1 MRKFILPVSC
11 FVIFIA
17 SAGLLSYGWIIRQ
30 MDKAQKAAV
39 RGDAEGAIEA
49 YARLESI
56 FHRVPWMPRILE
68 EQYKD
73 VSFSQVSILYGQRKD
88 NEALKKLEQ
97 LPSYAPSLAESGEYS
112 FWMGNLLFRQAART
126 EDPEGSVST
135 LKAAL
140 SEYQRGL
147 AAHSD
152 DWDLKYNYELVR
164 TIFSQRDRDKKK
176 EEQKVKSILDKMRP
190 TDPSR
195 QDVAPEKRG

>member
-1 MRKFILPVSC
+1 MKQFILRVSY
-11 FVIFIA
+11 FLIFIVSTGSLA
-17 SAGLLSYGWIIRQ
+17 YGWLLWH
-30 MDKAQKAAV
+30 MDRAQKAVV
-39 RGDAEGAIEA
+39 RGDAEGAIET

-73 VSFSQVSILYGQRKD
+73 VSFNQISILYSRGKD
-88 NEALKKLEQ
+88 DEALKKLEQ
-97 LPSYAPSLAESGEYS
+97 LPAYAPSLAESGEYS

-126 EDPEGSVST
+126 EDPEGSVSA

>member
-1 MRKFILPVSC
+1 MRKFILRVSY
-11 FVIFIA
+11 FLIFIVSTGSLA
-17 SAGLLSYGWIIRQ
+17 YGWLLWQ
-30 MDKAQKAAV
+30 MDKAQEAWTN
-39 RGDAEGAIEA
+39 GDAPGAVEM
-49 YARLESI
+49 YARLESF
-56 FHRVPWMPRILE
+56 FHKVPWLPRLLE
-68 EQYKD
+68 EEYKN
-73 VSFSQVSILYGQRKD
+73 VSFGQISILYSQGQD
-88 NEALKKLEQ
+88 DEALKRLEQ
-97 LPSYAPSLAESGEYS
+97 LPTYAPSLAESGEYS

-126 EDPEGSVST
+126 EDPETSVGA

-195 QDVAPEKRG
+195 QDVPPEKRG